1 MLFEVE
7 FLRFTEEMPEGELVR
22 RVVGAFAE
30 LKAVENEALKEAS
43 NSTPPMADGFRIH
56 LDGILKKTVLI
67 RSMPGRRVA

>member
-43 NSTPPMADGFRIH
+43 NSTPMADGFRIY